1 MDIEASDLKKELDQM
16 SASQKL
22 PKEGHDHTSEKTT
35 TATIEVSSELDLS
48 YGNVCIS
55 FLW

>member
-35 TATIEVSSELDLS
+35 TVTIEVSSELDLN
-48 YGNVCIS
+48 YDNIFIS